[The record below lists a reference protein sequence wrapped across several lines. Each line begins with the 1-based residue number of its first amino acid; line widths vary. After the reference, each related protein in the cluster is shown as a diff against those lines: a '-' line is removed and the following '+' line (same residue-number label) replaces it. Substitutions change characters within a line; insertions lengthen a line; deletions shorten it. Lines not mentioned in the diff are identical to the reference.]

1 MGSSNPS
8 NPMGLWLFQ
17 RAQKRNLLVSRV
29 RVRVQDKPKQD
40 MKGRKRQSPNRNRRR
55 WQTVD
60 VANSAGVLDYKNAT
74 MLRRH
79 ITAQGRI
86 LPRRFNQLNAKQQR
100 HLARSVKRARSICL
114 IATVRRR
121 R

>member
-1 MGSSNPS
+1 
-8 NPMGLWLFQ
+8 
-17 RAQKRNLLVSRV
+17 
-29 RVRVQDKPKQD
+29 
-40 MKGRKRQSPNRNRRR
+40 
-55 WQTVD
+55 
-60 VANSAGVLDYKNAT
+60 